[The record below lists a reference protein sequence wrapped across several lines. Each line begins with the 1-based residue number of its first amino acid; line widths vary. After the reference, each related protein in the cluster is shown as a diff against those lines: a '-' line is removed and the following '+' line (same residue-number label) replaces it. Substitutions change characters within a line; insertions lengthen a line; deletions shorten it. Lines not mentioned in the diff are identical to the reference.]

1 MNYFDLSDDVTIP
14 ERWHLGE
21 IHDMHGIEPPA
32 LFRQTRYEYSAPLVV
47 DVGRR
52 GRALDFSLT
61 SFARP
66 LASQLLAQAMAAVAG
81 DDLQCLPIGI
91 VGHPG
96 ALMFLHSTRIVR
108 CLDESRSEW
117 TKWTPNDHRADLAGS
132 YRQVIDLTLD
142 VDQIPSDAHFF
153 RVWGWEVAL
162 IVSEVVKDVMESTGC
177 LGARFTSVMP
187 SAVRAN

>member
-1 MNYFDLSDDVTIP
+1 MNYFDLRDDDTIP
-14 ERWHLGE
+14 NRWYLGE
-21 IHDMHGIEPPA
+21 LHDMHGIELPEYY
-32 LFRQTRYEYSAPLVV
+32 RETRYQSFPALVV
-47 DVGRR
+47 DLERPGRP
-52 GRALDFSLT
+52 LDFT
-61 SFARP
+61 MTIVRP
-66 LASQLLAQAMAAVAG
+66 VVSQTLAQAMAGAAG
-81 DDLQCLPIGI
+81 DDLQCLPVGV